1 MISESSVTSF
11 ARHFLPV
18 VPTPCVTVGKS
29 PTWVPVRRVRVV
41 IRTVRLGCSHSIA
54 EINVCEGGEHGF
66 EMGGRRQEFTEEGQ
80 SKGMAGVT
88 PLAK

>member
-1 MISESSVTSF
+1 M
-11 ARHFLPV
+11 
-18 VPTPCVTVGKS
+18 
-29 PTWVPVRRVRVV
+29 V